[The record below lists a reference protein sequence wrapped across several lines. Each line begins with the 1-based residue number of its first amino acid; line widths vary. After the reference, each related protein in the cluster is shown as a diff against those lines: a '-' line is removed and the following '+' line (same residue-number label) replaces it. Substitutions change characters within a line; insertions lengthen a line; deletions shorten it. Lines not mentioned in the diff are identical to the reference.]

1 VEPRSWGAGTTIR
14 ANTRPS
20 RRPQGRGRSIAARGL
35 AALVAL
41 GALAVVL
48 LPGGAA
54 AGARDQHNV
63 YRQLN
68 LISDIAGV
76 ARITDPNLV
85 NPWGMAASP
94 TSPLWIADN
103 GADVSTLYTGG
114 VRGSIPQIT
123 PLVVKIPSGAP
134 TGIVFNSTPGF
145 PVTMGDHTTGPS
157 AFIFDSEAGVISA
170 WRRTTPLET
179 DAQPIITTPDA
190 VYKGLATAV
199 SKSHGP
205 LIYASN
211 FHAGTIET
219 FDQNFDQVTTPGG
232 FTDSSIPDG
241 FAPFNI
247 QALAGKLYVTYAMQ
261 DAAKHDDVAGPGNG
275 FVDVYDNDGH
285 LLRRLISQGD
295 LNSPWG
301 EVIAPHDFGA
311 FSGALLVGNFGDGAI
326 HAYNPRTGAEL
337 GQLMNPDGNPIQINS
352 LWALRFGNGVTG
364 TPDSLLFT
372 AGIGDEDHGLFG
384 EILATH
390 GF

>member
-1 VEPRSWGAGTTIR
+1 MP
-14 ANTRPS
+14 NTRPP
-20 RRPQGRGRSIAARGL
+20 RRPERRGRSIAARGL

-54 AGARDQHNV
+54 AGTSGQRNV
-63 YRQLN
+63 YQQLN

-114 VRGSIPQIT
+114 VRGSIPQIV
-123 PLVVKIPSGAP
+123 PLVVSIPGGAP
-134 TGIVFNSTPGF
+134 TGIVFNPTTAF
-145 PVTMGDHTTGPS
+145 PVSMGGTTGPS
-157 AFIFDSEAGVISA
+157 TFIFDSEAGVISA
-170 WRRTTPLET
+170 WMKTTPLEPQ
-179 DAQPIITTPDA
+179 AQQIIATPDA
-190 VYKGLATAV
+190 VYKGLAIAH
-199 SKSHGP
+199 SSLGP

-211 FHAGTIET
+211 FHAGTIDT
-219 FDQNFDQVTTPGG
+219 FDRNFHPVSTPGG
-232 FTDSSIPDG
+232 FSDPHIPAG

-247 QALAGKLYVTYAMQ
+247 QALAGNLYVTYAKQ

-285 LLRRLISQGD
+285 LLRRLISHDD

-301 EVIAPHDFGA
+301 LVIAPQAFGR
-311 FSGALLVGNFGDGAI
+311 FGGDLLVGNFGDGAI
-326 HAYNPRTGAEL
+326 HAYDPLTGAGR
-337 GQLMNPDGNPIQINS
+337 GQLRNPDGNPIVIDS
-352 LWALRFGNGVTG
+352 LWALRFGNSVTG
-364 TPDSLLFT
+364 TRQTLLFT
-372 AGIGDEDHGLFG
+372 AGIGHEDHGLFG
-384 EILATH
+384 EILA
-390 GF
+390 GQGS